1 MSVRSTRRGTGV
13 ATGTFPST
21 SPALTGRPTQTAASR
36 SRSTRTTQAP
46 PRPRPRRRA
55 LGAALFSMT
64 FKPTLPVQIPFTT
77 DVFGWLGMQ
86 AATLGHPPL
95 PQGKGVYDE
104 LAGTD
109 FWAHTVFGLKG
120 SRASVGVMD
129 LKQGNEDEVGSTGR
143 NAVGDENYDNFW
155 PGLPRWNVALKL
167 NNATISFSDPETWVV
182 G

>member
-1 MSVRSTRRGTGV
+1 MIPPPKDWNIPKHLARFDWTTNPDGGESVKIYPYDTGS
-13 ATGTFPST
+13 ASAAAQETGPSEQ
-21 SPALTGRPTQTAASR
+21 PF
-36 SRSTRTTQAP
+36 
-46 PRPRPRRRA
+46 
-55 LGAALFSMT
+55 FSMT